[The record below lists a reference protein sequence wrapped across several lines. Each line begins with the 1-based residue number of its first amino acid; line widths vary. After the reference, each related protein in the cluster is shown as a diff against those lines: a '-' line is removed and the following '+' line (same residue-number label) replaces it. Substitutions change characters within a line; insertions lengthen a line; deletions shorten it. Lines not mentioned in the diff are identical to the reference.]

1 MAQPTIYTI
10 GHSNVSSEAFIT
22 LLRQHAIS
30 AVADVR
36 SQPYSRYLP
45 HFSQGPL
52 KAALREAGI
61 AYVFL
66 GRELGARPDDPGCYQ
81 NGRAVYARIAATA
94 RFAEGLERLRRGAAR
109 ERIALLCTEKDPIT
123 CHRTILVCRHLREH
137 ASIAHILA
145 DGSLEPHQSLER
157 RLLELHGL
165 HQLNFLNPKSPT
177 ELLEEAYDRQGEQ
190 IAYQVAEEGSDG

>member
-1 MAQPTIYTI
+1 MTLPTIYTI
-10 GHSNVSSEAFIT
+10 GHSNVAGEAFIA
-22 LLRQHAIS
+22 LLRRHEIS

-66 GRELGARPDDPGCYQ
+66 GRELGARPDDPSCYQ
-81 NGRAVYARIAATA
+81 GGRAVYGRIAALP

-109 ERIALLCTEKDPIT
+109 ERIALLCSEKDPIT
-123 CHRTILVCRHLREH
+123 CHRTILVCRHLRD
-137 ASIAHILA
+137 ATTIAHILA
-145 DGSLEPHQSLER
+145 DGGLESHQALER

-165 HQLNFLNPKSPT
+165 HQLNFLNPKSPA

-190 IAYQVAEEGSDG
+190 IAYQIAEEGSDG

>member
-1 MAQPTIYTI
+1 MTQPTIYTV
-10 GHSNVSSEAFIT
+10 GHSNVSGEAFVA
-22 LLRQHAIS
+22 LLRQHEIS

-66 GRELGARPDDPGCYQ
+66 GRELGARPDDPGCYRD
-81 NGRAVYARIAATA
+81 GRAVYARIAATPS
-94 RFAEGLERLRRGAAR
+94 FAEGLERLRRGAVR
-109 ERIALLCTEKDPIT
+109 ERIALLCAEKDPIT
-123 CHRTILVCRHLREH
+123 CHRTILVCRHLRG
-137 ASIAHILA
+137 ALAIDHILA
-145 DGSLEPHQSLER
+145 DGRVESQQALER
-157 RLLELHGL
+157 RLLEHHGL
-165 HQLNFLNPKSPT
+165 DQLNFLNPKTPA